1 VDGGEYGPRP
11 VPDVLT
17 IGNAIVDVISHAD
30 DAFLEAQDLVKGSMQ
45 LIDAARAESLYG
57 AMGPGI
63 ETSGGS
69 AANTAVGVAS
79 LGGTAAFVGKVRDDQ
94 LGEVFRHDL
103 RAVGVSFDVPPA
115 PASEAEPTGRSL
127 ILVTADAQR
136 TMNTHLGVAAHVCAE
151 DVAAELVATSS
162 VVYAEGY
169 LWDSPPG
176 RAAITA
182 TMDLAHEAGRA
193 RSLTLSDPF
202 CVDRHRDTFLE
213 LLDTRIDVLF
223 ANEAEITSL
232 YEVATFAEAIE
243 RFRGQ
248 GRLGF
253 LTCGA
258 RGSVV
263 VSDDDVVA
271 VPAEPVDALV
281 DTTGAGDM
289 YAAGALYGLARGMDL
304 EACARLGSVAAAEV
318 ITHIGPRPSADLRAL
333 ALDAEVPGFAG

>member
-1 VDGGEYGPRP
+1 

-17 IGNAIVDVISHAD
+17 IGNAIVDVIAHAD
-30 DAFLEAQDLVKGSMQ
+30 DAFLEAQRLVKGSMQ
-45 LIDAARAESLYG
+45 LIDAHRAESLYG

-79 LGGTAAFVGKVRDDQ
+79 LGGSAGFVGKVRDDQ

-103 RAVGVSFDVPPA
+103 RAVGVAFDVPPA
-115 PASEAEPTGRSL
+115 PPTEAEPTGRSL
-127 ILVTADAQR
+127 ILVTGDAQR
-136 TMNTHLGVAAHVCAE
+136 TMNTHLGVAAYVCAG
-151 DVAAELVATSS
+151 DVPADVVAATS

-176 RAAITA
+176 REAITT
-182 TMDLAHEAGRA
+182 TMDLAHEAGRL

-202 CVDRHRDTFLE
+202 CVDRHRDTFLA

-223 ANEAEITSL
+223 ANEAEIISL
-232 YEVATFAEAIE
+232 YEVDTFEQAID
-243 RFRGQ
+243 RFRGH

-253 LTCGA
+253 LTCGP

-263 VSDDDVVA
+263 VSDDGIVA
-271 VPAEPVDALV
+271 VDAEPIDDLV

-289 YAAGALYGLARGMDL
+289 YAAGALFGLARGLDV
-304 EACARLGSVAAAEV
+304 ETCAQLGSIAAAEV
-318 ITHIGPRPSADLRAL
+318 IAHIGPRPEGSLRDLAAAKL
-333 ALDAEVPGFAG
+333 PGCAG